1 MDEPSTATVATP
13 TLARLHEVATA
24 LAPHVL
30 RTPTVRWP
38 ETAATVSPVG
48 DGLSI
53 KLELLQRTGSFKAR
67 GALNVLANAADTARG
82 AVAFSA
88 GNHAIASAWAGRVFD
103 VDVTVVMPRTAN
115 PARVERV
122 RALGGRIVFGETI
135 DELIG
140 IVERLRADE
149 GRFLMHPFEGPHTVE
164 GTATVALELLADAPD
179 LDAVVV
185 PVGGGGLI
193 AGIASAVHRVSP
205 ACRVYGVEP
214 AGADGMRQSL
224 ARGAPLP
231 KVAVST
237 IADSLGAPLHLPL
250 TYALVERHVTDIV
263 TVTDDEIRAAMRH
276 CFDALKLAV
285 EPACAAGL
293 AALSGPLR
301 AELDGARVGLV
312 ACGSNIDL
320 EGWTRLALGK
330 T

>member
-1 MDEPSTATVATP
+1 MSDPYPTP
-13 TLARLHEVATA
+13 TLERLHDVAAA

-38 ETAATVSPVG
+38 ATEAMPSPVG
-48 DGLSI
+48 DDLVV

-67 GALNVLANAADTARG
+67 GALNVIRNEPDTGAG

-88 GNHAIASAWAGRVFD
+88 GNHAIAAAWAGRALG

-135 DELIG
+135 DELVG
-140 IVERLRADE
+140 IVEGLRADE
-149 GRFLMHPFEGPHTVE
+149 GRFLLHPFEGPHTVE
-164 GTATVALELLADAPD
+164 GTATVALELLADAPA
-179 LDAVVV
+179 LDAIVV

-193 AGIASAVHRVSP
+193 AGVASAVHRVRP
-205 ACRVYGVEP
+205 GCRVYGVEP

-224 ARGAPLP
+224 ARGAPLAR
-231 KVAVST
+231 VAVST

-250 TYALVERHVTDIV
+250 TYALVERHVTEIV
-263 TVTDDEIRAAMRH
+263 TVTDDDMRGAMRGF
-276 CFDALKLAV
+276 FDAMKLAV

-301 AELDGARVGLV
+301 RELDGARVGLV

-320 EGWTRLALGK
+320 AGWARLALPEP
-330 T
+330 